1 MTTSADPREAARTR
15 LSAHREAVL
24 ALSHSLHAEPELAF
38 EEHKSAKKIA
48 DLMEGA
54 GFAVA
59 RGVCDLPTAFT
70 ATHGSGDLVIGIT
83 AEYDALPGIGHA
95 CGHNV
100 NGAAAVAAALAL
112 APVADDLGI
121 TVKLL
126 GTPAE
131 EYGGGKVYMLE
142 RGAFDDVTAAMM
154 VHAAPVDGLGFTSH
168 AISSWQVAYTGVTA
182 HAAAMP
188 HKGVNAAD
196 AMMIAQV
203 AIGAYRQQMIP
214 GGIVHGVVTCGGE
227 APNVIPG
234 RVTAD
239 YDCRA
244 ETAEDLAA
252 LKARIRAC
260 FEAGALATGAEL
272 ELADVGRDYADLR
285 QDAEFGEAYR
295 RSAEALGRSFDLVP
309 SGMRGGSTDM
319 GNISHV
325 MPTIH
330 PSIGYD
336 CGETIMHNPEFTAY
350 GTTPG
355 ADKAVLDGG
364 LAMAWTAIE
373 LATAEATRTR
383 LLTAHAE
390 RGGRAAGAAAAR

>member
-1 MTTSADPREAARTR
+1 MSTTSDPRDITR
-15 LSAHREAVL
+15 RRLESRREDVL
-24 ALSHSLHAEPELAF
+24 ALSHSLHAQPELAF

-48 DLMEGA
+48 DLLEGA
-54 GFAVA
+54 GFDVA
-59 RGVCDLPTAFT
+59 RGICDLPTAFSGT
-70 ATHGSGDLVIGIT
+70 YGSGELVVGIT

-142 RGAFDDVTAAMM
+142 RGAFDDVAAAMM
-154 VHAAPVDGLGFTSH
+154 VHAAPIDGLGFTSH
-168 AISSWQVAYTGVTA
+168 AISSWKVAYTGRTA

-188 HKGVNAAD
+188 HKGINAAD
-196 AMMIAQV
+196 AMTVAQV

-214 GGIVHGVVTCGGE
+214 GGIVHGVVTHGGE

-244 ETAEDLAA
+244 ETADDLHE

-272 ELADVGRDYADLR
+272 ELTDVGRDYADLR
-285 QDAEFGEAYR
+285 QDAAFGEAYR
-295 RSAEALGRSFDLVP
+295 RAAEALGRSFDRVP

-319 GNISHV
+319 GNVSHV
-325 MPTIH
+325 LPTIH

-336 CGETIMHNPEFTAY
+336 CGETIMHNPEFTRY

-373 LATAEATRTR
+373 LATADTTRER
-383 LLTAHAE
+383 LLTGVA
-390 RGGRAAGAAAAR
+390 GR